1 MERTGSA
8 QELSSVAG
16 LFISTPEE
24 KKSPPSNVSELR
36 GQAWGSLGED
46 CEVDETVTVRK
57 RIAYSGTRNPQE
69 ALKKSLLGFL
79 EQGYSI
85 SRIELKKTSES
96 LRPGNRTVTN
106 EEIALYLK

>member
-1 MERTGSA
+1 MESPSST
-8 QELSSVAG
+8 QELSSIAG

-24 KKSPPSNVSELR
+24 KKSPPSNVSELK
-36 GQAWGSLGED
+36 GETWGNPRQD

-57 RIAYSGTRNPQE
+57 RIAYPGTRNGQE
-69 ALKKSLLGFL
+69 TLRKSLQGFL
-79 EQGYSI
+79 DGGYSI
-85 SRIELKKTSES
+85 SRIELKKTTES